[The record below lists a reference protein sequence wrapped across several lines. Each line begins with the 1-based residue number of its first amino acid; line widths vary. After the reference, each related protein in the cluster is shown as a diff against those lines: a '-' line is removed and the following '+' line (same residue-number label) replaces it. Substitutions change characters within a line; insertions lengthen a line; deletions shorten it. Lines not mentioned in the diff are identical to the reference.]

1 MTKSIEEQATEYTK
15 KRKITNTEDGLERT
29 LSERA
34 YIDAAKSRDA
44 QWLKVV
50 NELKVALTKSKDTL
64 QELNSDFGTFFYEDG
79 SEETEQEVKDTYDH
93 VDKTLIKAEL
103 MMKEMGIS
111 SRCPCAP
118 KESYNK
124 ELLQLLKG

>member
-50 NELKVALTKSKDTL
+50 NELRDCTQDIIKNKMVHPFEYHHYSREDMVELLKSALTKADQL
-64 QELNSDFGTFFYEDG
+64 
-79 SEETEQEVKDTYDH
+79 
-93 VDKTLIKAEL
+93 
-103 MMKEMGIS
+103 MKEMGV
-111 SRCPCAP
+111 
-118 KESYNK
+118 
-124 ELLQLLKG
+124 EL